1 MHLWVVFFSTEE
13 NIGGPKCNLQCK
25 KWVWVTL
32 LDRNLYIFFLQFLK
46 KIYTIISHIWVHKT
60 LINKT
65 G

>member
-32 LDRNLYIFFLQFLK
+32 LDRNLYIFFLQFK
-46 KIYTIISHIWVHKT
+46 KKPYNISYLST
-60 LINKT
+60 
-65 G
+65 